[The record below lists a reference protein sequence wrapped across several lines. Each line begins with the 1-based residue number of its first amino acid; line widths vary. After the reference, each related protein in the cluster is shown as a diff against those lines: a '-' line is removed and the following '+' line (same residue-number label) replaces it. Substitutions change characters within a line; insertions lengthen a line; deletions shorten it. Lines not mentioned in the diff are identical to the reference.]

1 MSNLLRSLALTTL
14 FSFTTPIVF
23 LGVLLLM
30 LWVLSL
36 LPLIAFVGQ
45 FGENQLVEFLTIFG
59 NGCPLTGLFIIGATC
74 GLVGGVFN
82 LFNFCLY
89 QNIRVRNP

>member
-14 FSFTTPIVF
+14 FSFTTPIIF
-23 LGVLLLM
+23 LGGLLLT

-45 FGENQLVEFLTIFG
+45 FGENQVVEFLTIFG
-59 NGCPLTGLFIIGATC
+59 NGCPLMGVFIIGATC

>member
-14 FSFTTPIVF
+14 FSFSTPILF
-23 LGVLLLM
+23 MGGLLLS
-30 LWVLSL
+30 LWLLSF
-36 LPLIAFVGQ
+36 LPLIDFIGQ
-45 FGENQLVEFLTIFG
+45 FGENQVVQFLTIFG

-82 LFNFCLY
+82 IFNFYLY
-89 QNIRVRNP
+89 QNVRVRNQ

>member
-1 MSNLLRSLALTTL
+1 MSNLFRSLALTTL
-14 FSFTTPIVF
+14 FSFSAPIIL
-23 LGVLLLM
+23 LGGLLLS
-30 LWVLSL
+30 LWLLSL

-45 FGENQLVEFLTIFG
+45 FGESQLVQFLTIFG

-89 QNIRVRNP
+89 QNVRVRNH

>member
-23 LGVLLLM
+23 MGSLLLS
-30 LWVLSL
+30 LWLLSL
-36 LPLIAFVGQ
+36 LPLIHFIGQ
-45 FGENQLVEFLTIFG
+45 FGENQVVQFLTIFG

-74 GLVGGVFN
+74 GLVGGAFN
-82 LFNFCLY
+82 IFNFYLY
-89 QNIRVRNP
+89 QNVRVRD